1 MESNFKS
8 PEAPEPEPGSKPTAK
23 ANLKTL
29 PLAEVEKIL
38 GSSADGLTQA
48 EAQKR
53 LTQYGP
59 NEIEEK
65 KTNELLKFLSY
76 FWVPSRG

>member
-1 MESNFKS
+1 MELNVGQPK
-8 PEAPEPEPGSKPTAK
+8 APATKPGSKPDVK
-23 ANLKTL
+23 DDLKSQ
-29 PLAEVEKIL
+29 PLAEVEKEL
-38 GSSADGLTQA
+38 RSSPNGLTQA

-59 NEIEEK
+59 HEIEEE

-76 FWVPSRG
+76 FWAPSRG